1 MRIFAH
7 VLCAETEIVYIEDAV
22 IENHENLYTA
32 QGSKAFSSYNLRNLY
47 FSDLDITDD
56 NRSPTITIKPHQT
69 DLTKY
74 SVRVGVGHLYRTVT
88 NLGFQVGN

>member
-1 MRIFAH
+1 M
-7 VLCAETEIVYIEDAV
+7 CAEIEFVYIEDAV
-22 IENHENLYTA
+22 IENHKNLYA
-32 QGSKAFSSYNLRNLY
+32 DQGSKALSLYNLRNLY

-56 NRSPTITIKPHQT
+56 NRAPTITIKANET

-88 NLGFQVGN
+88 DLGFQVGN